1 MIKLIAA
8 LHGRIHFIKHD
19 AKKTVRDI
27 AGVG

>member
-8 LHGRIHFIKHD
+8 LHGRIHSIKHD
-19 AKKTVRDI
+19 AKKAVRDI